1 MKLFTR
7 LIDSGIFIFWSTDG
21 ADTLYRLKI
30 NVFASGLKVNI
41 LNFVSPSG
49 QAFYSFGGIGSGDY
63 EIVLDGFKGERLYQT
78 ETKSVKF
85 VASAQRAEENLQRL
99 ESNLD
104 RLSYELSEISSQ
116 LQELENQLTNPSL
129 IADRKREVS
138 RRLEW

>member
-30 NVFASGLKVNI
+30 NVLTSGLNVNI
-41 LNFVSPSG
+41 LNFVPPDG

-78 ETKSVKF
+78 ETKLVKF

-99 ESNLD
+99 ERNLNSLSLDLSSID
-104 RLSYELSEISSQ
+104 RELSELASQ
-116 LQELENQLTNPSL
+116 LTDPRE
-129 IADRKREVS
+129 IAHRQKIVRSWFD
-138 RRLEW
+138 